1 MMHPNTQVQSVALHR
16 GHLGVFATA
25 DIPRGTFVYVKDD
38 LDVEIDQKQYARLDA
53 LRRQHVDTF
62 SYTEATGA
70 RVVSWDLAKYVNH
83 SCHPNTMS
91 TGWGPEVAVEDI
103 PAGAEI
109 TDEYG
114 LLNIESAMSCSC
126 GSAVCRGQVEP
137 DDNRRLVSFW
147 DELVQAALCF
157 THTVEQ
163 PLWCLIPTEE
173 QRELEAYLAGRAQYR
188 SVAELT
194 HVPPNGAAATTEVAA
209 RLRV

>member
-38 LDVEIDQKQYARLDA
+38 LDIEIGQEQYARLDS

-83 SCHPNTMS
+83 SCHPNSMS

-114 LLNIESAMSCSC
+114 LLNIEDAMPCCC
-126 GSAVCRGQVEP
+126 GSGVCRGQVQP

-157 THTVEQ
+157 SRTVEQ
-163 PLWCLIPTEE
+163 PLWNLIPTVE

-188 SVAELT
+188 SVSELT
-194 HVPPNGAAATTEVAA
+194 HVPPSMPEAPRSEA
-209 RLRV
+209 LL